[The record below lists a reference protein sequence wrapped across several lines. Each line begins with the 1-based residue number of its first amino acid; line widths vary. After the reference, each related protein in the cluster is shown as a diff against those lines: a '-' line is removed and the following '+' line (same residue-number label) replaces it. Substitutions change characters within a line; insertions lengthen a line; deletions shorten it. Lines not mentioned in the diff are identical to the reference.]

1 MKRSAQQRIKRLR
14 KELEEHNRRY
24 HALDDPTIS
33 DSEYDELF
41 QELLGLER
49 EHPDLAAPD
58 SPTRRIG
65 AAPLTAFA
73 SVAHETPM
81 LSLDNVFDD
90 NGFKAFDERA
100 RAALDAQSPLTYS
113 AEPKYDGVAISL
125 IYRDGSLSRAA
136 TRGDGAT
143 GEDVTANVR
152 TIASIPLRIK
162 KRGALSVLEVRGE
175 VYIKKGAFAAMN
187 AAAKKAGE
195 KIFANPRNAAA
206 GSLRQLDS
214 RIAAQRPLSFLC
226 YGAIFDTDSQSHSQM
241 MKRLAKLGFPVS
253 DEIKRIRGVDKCLQY
268 YRDLSKRRDALDYEA
283 DGVVYKLDS
292 LAQQKSLGF
301 RMRAPRWA
309 VAYKLPAEERTTEL
323 EAVEFQVGRT
333 GALTPVA
340 RLKPV
345 SVAGVM
351 IANATLHNFSEIER
365 KGIRI
370 GDTVLIRRAGDV
382 IPQVV
387 KVVKSKPSHPPIAA
401 PKKCPVCDG
410 KLAREE
416 DEVAIRCIESLS
428 CPAQR
433 KATIVHFVSRL
444 AMDIEGLGKKLAEQ
458 LVDEEI
464 VKDVSDLYRL
474 HTPEGMEAVGALD
487 GMGEKSADNLCK
499 AIDASRKIAPE
510 RFVYALGIREV
521 GEATAKSLIRHF
533 GSFESV
539 MAADKAALEGVR
551 DVGEVVANRIYSFF
565 QDKKNRKVIDRLLK
579 NLELLEAEAGHK
591 NHLNGNTYVL
601 TGTLSMP
608 RNEAKR
614 MLEDC
619 GARVSSAVSSAT
631 TAVIA
636 GDNPG
641 SKRDKAERLG
651 IAILDE
657 QQFLKLL
664 SDDGD

>member
-1 MKRSAQQRIKRLR
+1 MKQSAHQRIKQLR
-14 KELEEHNRRY
+14 KEIAKHNKRY
-24 HALDDPTIS
+24 HALDDPIIS
-33 DSEYDELF
+33 DSEYDALLR
-41 QELLGLER
+41 ELLDLER
-49 EHPDLAAPD
+49 EYPDLVAPD
-58 SPTRRIG
+58 SPTRGIG
-65 AAPLTAFA
+65 AAPLAEFD
-73 SVAHETPM
+73 SVVHATPM

-90 NGFKAFDERA
+90 DGFKAFDR
-100 RAALDAQSPLTYS
+100 RTRDALDTEDELAYS

-125 IYRDGSLSRAA
+125 IYRDGSLWRAA

-152 TIASIPLRIK
+152 TIASVPLHIDNQ
-162 KRGALSVLEVRGE
+162 SMPSTLEVRGE
-175 VYIKKGAFAAMN
+175 VYIKKQDFAAMN
-187 AAAKKAGE
+187 TVAGKAGE

-206 GSLRQLDS
+206 GSLRQLDC
-214 RIAAQRPLSFLC
+214 RIVAQRPLSFLC
-226 YGAIFDTDSQSHSQM
+226 YSVVSDNGLKSHSKM
-241 MKRLAKLGFPVS
+241 MAWLSKLGFPVS
-253 DEIKRIRGVDKCLQY
+253 DEIKYIKGVEKCLQY
-268 YRDLSKRRDALDYEA
+268 YRGLLKRRDVLDYEV

-292 LAQQKSLGF
+292 LAQQQSLGF

-333 GALTPVA
+333 GTLTPVA

-345 SVAGVM
+345 LVAGVM

-382 IPQVV
+382 IPQIV
-387 KVVKSKPSHPPIAA
+387 KVVKSKQNHPIIEIPE
-401 PKKCPVCDG
+401 KCPVCNSR
-410 KLAREE
+410 LLHEE
-416 DEVAIRCIESLS
+416 GEVAVRCIESLS

-433 KATIVHFVSRL
+433 KATIVHFASRL
-444 AMDIEGLGKKLAEQ
+444 AMDIEGLGKKLVEQ

-464 VKDVSDLYRL
+464 VKDVSDIYCLN
-474 HTPEGMEAVGALD
+474 TPEAIELICSLD
-487 GMGEKSADNLCK
+487 GMGEKSVKNLCQ
-499 AIDASRKIAPE
+499 AIDRSRKTAPE
-510 RFVYALGIREV
+510 RFIYALGIREV

-533 GSFESV
+533 GSFESIMV
-539 MAADKAALEGVR
+539 ADEAALEEVR
-551 DVGEVVANRIYSFF
+551 DVGAVVASRICSFF
-565 QDKKNRKVIDRLLK
+565 QEKKNRKVIECLLE
-579 NLELLEAEAGHK
+579 NIELLDPETRQK
-591 NHLNGNTYVL
+591 NHLHGNTYVL

-619 GARVSSAVSSAT
+619 GAKVSAAVSSAT

-651 IAILDE
+651 VEIFGE
-657 QQFLKLL
+657 EQFLDLL
-664 SDDGD
+664 SGNGG